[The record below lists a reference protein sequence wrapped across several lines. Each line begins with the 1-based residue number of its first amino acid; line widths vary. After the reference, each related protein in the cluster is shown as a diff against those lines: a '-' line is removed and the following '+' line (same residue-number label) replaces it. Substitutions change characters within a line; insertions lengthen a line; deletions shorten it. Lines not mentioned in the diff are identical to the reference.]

1 MLADAPGELAK
12 LTAIIK
18 DAHINIEGMSIQ
30 DANEYLLALY
40 DVRNQTG
47 RRVAPRDYYE
57 AILKESANYSM
68 IRLITDN
75 PTKALEVLGKAGYKV
90 NVQEVIGLVLDNKPG
105 ILNKISR
112 RLGDAGINIAYTYGS
127 GFSDSEAAL
136 FIFKVSDME
145 KAVSLPRLLRGGGW
159 TLPGSRSGGQHHQD
173 HRHRSSGE
181 CRSCGLSV
189 TDAELGAV

>member
-1 MLADAPGELAK
+1 MEKVMPIRKQLEVMLADAPGELAK
-12 LTAIIK
+12 LTQVLK
-18 DAHINIEGMSIQ
+18 DAHINVEAMSIQ

-40 DVRNQTG
+40 DVRSQTG

-75 PTKALEVLGKAGYKV
+75 PANAEEVLAKAGYKV
-90 NVQEVIGLVLDNKPG
+90 KGQEVLGLVLDNRPG
-105 ILNKISR
+105 ILNNVSR

-136 FIFKVSDME
+136 FIFKVSDLD
-145 KAVSLPRLLRGGGW
+145 KALEMFP
-159 TLPGSRSGGQHHQD
+159 
-173 HRHRSSGE
+173 
-181 CRSCGLSV
+181 
-189 TDAELGAV
+189 AETP